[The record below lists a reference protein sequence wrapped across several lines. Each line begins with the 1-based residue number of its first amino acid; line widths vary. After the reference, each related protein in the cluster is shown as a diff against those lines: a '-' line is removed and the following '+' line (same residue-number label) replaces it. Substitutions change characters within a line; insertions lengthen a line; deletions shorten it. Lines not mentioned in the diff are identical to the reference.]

1 MKQVK
6 IGVGFGLWRLG
17 MPTPETIVHVAEK
30 AEDWG
35 LDSFWLSDHLL
46 TDERFVQYAPH
57 EQWRIPSPTSLVG
70 PYALPLTI
78 PSTRTA
84 GSK

>member
-35 LDSFWLSDHLL
+35 LDGSGS
-46 TDERFVQYAPH
+46 R
-57 EQWRIPSPTSLVG
+57 
-70 PYALPLTI
+70 TI
-78 PSTRTA
+78 CCRPRPN
-84 GSK
+84 

>member
-1 MKQVK
+1 MLLSSAEPRNYVVMAMKQVK

-17 MPTPETIVHVAEK
+17 MPPAETIARVAER

-46 TDERFVQYAPH
+46 A
-57 EQWRIPSPTSLVG
+57 
-70 PYALPLTI
+70 
-78 PSTRTA
+78 
-84 GSK
+84 

>member
-17 MPTPETIVHVAEK
+17 MPAAETIVRVAER

-46 TDERFVQYAPH
+46 A
-57 EQWRIPSPTSLVG
+57 PSPELDVVATLVAARLAHLAHEAR
-70 PYALPLTI
+70 PERA
-78 PSTRTA
+78 A
-84 GSK
+84 A